1 MAAPFNLLSL
11 GYAAG
16 ALTILSPC
24 VLPLVPIVLGSA
36 AQESRWGPFALAAG
50 LVMSFTSVALAVSL
64 AGVSSGIDA
73 DAVRIIGAVVM
84 VLAGLATLFKGATA
98 AFGRI
103 IAPVAA
109 WASGSQT
116 KLENFGVLGQAV
128 IGALLGIVWSPCVG
142 PTLGAAIALASEGHD
157 VGTAGLTILAF
168 GIGIASMLVVI
179 ALTARGLVPR
189 WRNTLMRVG
198 GNSSRVFGG
207 LLVAVG
213 LLIITGLDHQFE
225 ALGLA
230 VSPDWLT
237 DLTTRF

>member
-1 MAAPFNLLSL
+1 
-11 GYAAG
+11 
-16 ALTILSPC
+16 
-24 VLPLVPIVLGSA
+24 
-36 AQESRWGPFALAAG
+36 
-50 LVMSFTSVALAVSL
+50 MSFTSVALAVSL

-84 VLAGLATLFKGATA
+84 ALAGLATLFKGATA

-116 KLENFGVLGQAV
+116 KLEHFGVLGQTA

-198 GNSSRVFGG
+198 GNRSRVFGG

-225 ALGLA
+225 ALVLA

-237 DLTTRF
+237 DLTTHF